1 MCVVLV
7 CVCVCVCR
15 EKKVYRTMR
24 RVGQTNLTYDQLDLR
39 IVCSTFS
46 ERGIEN
52 QRDKCC
58 RRERLVSDSQLA
70 LWSPNAF
77 RSQSFRRHWRLCQRL
92 CLVFSYVYCIRTE
105 KKSQAQ
111 SVRKI
116 RIIRNF
122 LTIPANRHRVLVWL
136 HESASIIN
144 RTLPTA
150 EVYNPTVLRVSTH
163 WTEHHVEDTSR
174 FHDDYRMR
182 IHVVSFVVVFHMC
195 IIL

>member
-1 MCVVLV
+1 
-7 CVCVCVCR
+7 
-15 EKKVYRTMR
+15 MR
-24 RVGQTNLTYDQLDLR
+24 RVGQTNLTDDQLDLR

-58 RRERLVSDSQLA
+58 KQERLVSDSQLV

-92 CLVFSYVYCIRTE
+92 CLLFSYVYCIRTE

-111 SVRKI
+111 SVSKI

-122 LTIPANRHRVLVWL
+122 LTIPANRHRVLAWL

-144 RTLPTA
+144 RTLPMA
-150 EVYNPTVLRVSTH
+150 EVYNPTVV
-163 WTEHHVEDTSR
+163 WVVVDTSS
-174 FHDDYRMR
+174 FHDDYRMS
-182 IHVVSFVVVFHMC
+182 IHFVSFVVVFHMC